1 MRSPPRSRLNGFRP
15 KPLKRFVNISLVF
28 CTSLKRGANEIDNLK
43 GSQAELAIAFQL
55 VYQKGLMTAD
65 SNFSQVIDLLRA
77 EADAIGKAAARLQ
90 VSEIESVINLLA
102 NCRGKVVLLGVGKSG
117 IIAQKIAA
125 TMTSSGTAAV
135 YLHPS
140 DALHGGL
147 GIVTADDVAIL
158 LSNSGE
164 TDELIELLPY
174 LKRRDVP
181 LIAIVGNVK
190 SSIALRAD
198 AVIDAS
204 VDQEACPLNLAP
216 TASTTV
222 ALAIGDALAMTLMQA
237 KGLTESDFASNHPAG
252 QLGKR
257 LTLRVADLMH
267 TGAENPMIDKR
278 AAWMD
283 IVSAIT
289 QYGLGAVNV
298 IDDQGR
304 LMGIITDGDLRRS
317 LQRIGPREVAF
328 ANLICDD
335 LMTRDPV
342 VASPEMLAF
351 DALRLM
357 EDRPSQ
363 INVLPVVNGDG
374 TCVGLIRLHDIVRS
388 GL

>member
-1 MRSPPRSRLNGFRP
+1 
-15 KPLKRFVNISLVF
+15 
-28 CTSLKRGANEIDNLK
+28 
-43 GSQAELAIAFQL
+43 
-55 VYQKGLMTAD
+55 
-65 SNFSQVIDLLRA
+65 
-77 EADAIGKAAARLQ
+77 
-90 VSEIESVINLLA
+90 
-102 NCRGKVVLLGVGKSG
+102 
-117 IIAQKIAA
+117 
-125 TMTSSGTAAV
+125 MTSSGTAAV

-147 GIVTADDVAIL
+147 GIVTADDVVIM

-164 TDELIELLPY
+164 TSELLELLPY
-174 LKRRDVP
+174 LKRREVP
-181 LIAIVGNVK
+181 LVAIVGNLK
-190 SSIALRAD
+190 STMAQRAD

-237 KGLTESDFASNHPAG
+237 KGLTENDFASNHPGG

-267 TGAENPMIDKR
+267 SGSENPTIGTE
-278 AAWMD
+278 AAWME
-283 IVSAIT
+283 IISAIT
-289 QYGLGAVNV
+289 HYGLGAVNV
-298 IDDQGR
+298 IGGDGR
-304 LMGIITDGDLRRS
+304 LAGIITDGDLRRS
-317 LQRIGPREVAF
+317 LQRIGAREIEF
-328 ANLICDD
+328 ANIKCDD
-335 LMTRDPV
+335 LMTRDPIV
-342 VASPEMLAF
+342 TNPETLAF

-374 TCVGLIRLHDIVRS
+374 ACVGLIRLHDIVRS

>member
-1 MRSPPRSRLNGFRP
+1 
-15 KPLKRFVNISLVF
+15 
-28 CTSLKRGANEIDNLK
+28 
-43 GSQAELAIAFQL
+43 
-55 VYQKGLMTAD
+55 MTAA
-65 SNFSQVIDLLRA
+65 SSFSQVIELLRA
-77 EADAIGKAAARLQ
+77 EADAIGKAASRLQ
-90 VSEIESVINLLA
+90 ASDIDSVIELLA
-102 NCRGKVVLLGVGKSG
+102 NCRGKVVLLGIGKSG

-147 GIVTADDVAIL
+147 GIVTADDVVIM

-164 TDELIELLPY
+164 TDEVLELLPY
-174 LKRRDVP
+174 LKRRQVP
-181 LIAIVGNVK
+181 LVAIVGNIK
-190 SSIALRAD
+190 STIAQRAD

-237 KGLTESDFASNHPAG
+237 KGLTENDFASNHPGG

-267 TGAENPMIDKR
+267 SGAENPTIGTE
-278 AAWMD
+278 AAWME

-289 QYGLGAVNV
+289 HYGLGAVNV
-298 IDDQGR
+298 IDSNGR
-304 LMGIITDGDLRRS
+304 LTGIITDGDLRRS
-317 LQRIGPREVAF
+317 LQRIGAREVAF
-328 ANLICDD
+328 ANIKCDE

-342 VASPEMLAF
+342 VTNPEMLAF
-351 DALRLM
+351 EALRLM

-363 INVLPVVNGDG
+363 INVLPVVDGDG